1 MCVIDIFSK
10 HARIVILKDKKG
22 VSIFNAFQKV
32 LDDSNRSEAKSK
44 GCEPD
49 KICFD
54 KGSEFYNNS
63 FKKWLK
69 DDDIKVFSI
78 RKSVVAERFIRTL
91 KTKIY
96 KYMTLVSKNEYVDKL
111 GDIVDEYNN
120 IHHRTI
126 NMEPANVKDNTILIL
141 REKLMKN
148 ILDLKLAIVSEFLNT
163 KIFSLKDAHQIGRK
177 KFLLIVKLKIPFH
190 GHMLLMIPMVK
201 KLLEYL
207 MEKNYKRL
215 IKKYIE

>member
-1 MCVIDIFSK
+1 MHI
-10 HARIVILKDKKG
+10 
-22 VSIFNAFQKV
+22 
-32 LDDSNRSEAKSK
+32 
-44 GCEPD
+44 
-49 KICFD
+49 
-54 KGSEFYNNS
+54 
-63 FKKWLK
+63 
-69 DDDIKVFSI
+69 
-78 RKSVVAERFIRTL
+78 
-91 KTKIY
+91 
-96 KYMTLVSKNEYVDKL
+96 DKL
-111 GDIVDEYNN
+111 GDIVNENN
-120 IHHRTI
+120 NTYHITI
-126 NMEPANVKDNTILIL
+126 KMRLVDVKDNTYIDSMSCAL